1 MRRKNKWCLG
11 IIIFI
16 IIAFLI
22 ISMAKK
28 ESVKESNLAGT
39 WYSASKLDLNKAVE
53 SYLKNA
59 DKKVDKK
66 INGLIVPHAGYEYS
80 GQVAAYGFKQLNNDY
95 KTVILM
101 APSHHVRFDGAA
113 VLNVSYFKTPL
124 GKVKVSKKVEKLLKE
139 DSIYEMP
146 EVYAEEH
153 SLEIQLPFLQK
164 TLSNFELVPLITG
177 DVNPSELAKTL
188 EKYIDDKTLIIAS
201 SDLSHY
207 HSYNEAVRLDNEC
220 VKNIEEINVEKVGN
234 CEMCGVM
241 PVLVLMNIAKNLNW
255 KSQIIKYENSGDVT
269 GDKSKVV
276 GYSSIVFFEKDENL
290 NKEEKNILL
299 KLAREKLESI
309 FTKKEVKVSKLSDK
323 LKEKKGCFVTLTEND
338 ELRGCIGNIDAREEL
353 YKCVLN
359 NAINAALYDP
369 RFNQV
374 SEDELEDIKIEISVL
389 TNPVKLEF
397 KDAEDLLKKLRQ
409 GIDGVILKKNG
420 REATFLPQVWEQID
434 NKEEFL
440 MHLSL
445 KAGLNE
451 NAWKDKDIE
460 IYIYEVENFSE

>member
-1 MRRKNKWCLG
+1 MRRKNKWCFG

-22 ISMAKK
+22 IFMAKK
-28 ESVKESNLAGT
+28 EIVKESNLSGT

-53 SYLKNA
+53 NYLKNA

-80 GQVAAYGFKQLNNDY
+80 GQVAAYGFRQLNNDY

-101 APSHHVRFDGAA
+101 APSHHVRFDGVA

-124 GKVKVSKKVEKLLKE
+124 GKIKVSNKVEKLLKE
-139 DSIYEMP
+139 DSVYEMP
-146 EVYAEEH
+146 EVYEEEH

-164 TLSNFELVPLITG
+164 TLKDFELVPLITG
-177 DVNPSELAKTL
+177 DVNPSELAKVL
-188 EKYIDDKTLIIAS
+188 EKYVDDKTLIIAS

-207 HSYNEAVRLDNEC
+207 HSYNEAVKLDNEC
-220 VKNIEEINVEKVGN
+220 IKNIEAMNVEGASN
-234 CEMCGVM
+234 CEACGVM
-241 PVLVLMNIAKNLNW
+241 PVLTLMEIAKNLNW
-255 KSQIIKYENSGDVT
+255 KSQIIKYANSGDVT

-276 GYSSIVFFEKDENL
+276 GYSSIVFFEKEGSL
-290 NKEEKNILL
+290 SKEEKSILL

-323 LKEKKGCFVTLTEND
+323 LKEKKGCFVTLSEND

-359 NAINAALYDP
+359 NAVNAALYDP

-374 SEDELEDIKIEISVL
+374 SKDELKDIKIEISVL
-389 TNPVKLEF
+389 TKPSKLEF
-397 KDAEDLLKKLRQ
+397 KDSEDLLKKLKQ
-409 GIDGVILKKNG
+409 GIDGVILKKNEM
-420 REATFLPQVWEQID
+420 EATFLPQVWEQID
-434 NKEEFL
+434 GKEEFL

-460 IYIYEVENFSE
+460 IYTYEVENFSE